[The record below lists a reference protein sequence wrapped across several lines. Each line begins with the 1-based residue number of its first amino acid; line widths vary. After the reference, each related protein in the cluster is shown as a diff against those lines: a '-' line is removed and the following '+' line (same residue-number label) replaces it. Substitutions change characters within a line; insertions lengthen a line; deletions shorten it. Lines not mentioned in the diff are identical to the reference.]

1 MTFASCGFLNSIVQK
16 GLNTDLNMRGQSY
29 HIQTEDWGVNNPF
42 IVTRIFCNGAVL
54 KTIKTSY
61 EQAFRM
67 GSVKD
72 SDSISL
78 AVRRQ
83 HQFACEN
90 INKL

>member
-1 MTFASCGFLNSIVQK
+1 VQK
-16 GLNTDLNMRGQSY
+16 GLNTDLNLRGQSY
-29 HIQTEDWGVNNPF
+29 HIQTEDWGKQNPY

-54 KTIKTSY
+54 KTIKTPY

-67 GSVKD
+67 GSISD
-72 SDSISL
+72 SDSIL
-78 AVRRQ
+78 QALRRQ

>member
-1 MTFASCGFLNSIVQK
+1 VASGFLNRAVQK
-16 GLNTDLNMRGQSY
+16 GINTDLNIRGQSY
-29 HIQTEDWGVNNPF
+29 HIQTEDWGSNNPF

-72 SDSISL
+72 TESIL
-78 AVRRQ
+78 QALRRQ